1 VPDFKTLISKEE
13 AKTKKMDFDLLPQC
27 NGTPF
32 LFYDFFFYIAA
43 PIERIQVQKGLPQ

>member
-13 AKTKKMDFDLLPQC
+13 ANTKKMDFDLLPQC

-32 LFYDFFFYIAA
+32 LFYDYFFLHHCTDS
-43 PIERIQVQKGLPQ
+43 IQVQKGLSQ